1 MSQLIKFKKPS
12 PEIKVIE
19 KFSPDLT
26 IFENKEEFAEY
37 LNEHRDELNK
47 FSTCKLNKMFSIP
60 DYRITKIKGE
70 ISLKK
75 CVNSPINEQKEINQG
90 DDQINEL
97 RNGLSD
103 LRNEVSNDINKI
115 KDTLNSLITQLYD
128 KGLIE

>member
-26 IFENKEEFAEY
+26 IFENKEQFAEY

-47 FSTCKLNKMFSIP
+47 YSTCKLNKMFSIP

-75 CVNSPINEQKEINQG
+75 HVKSDINEQKEINQG
-90 DDQINEL
+90 DEL

>member
-75 CVNSPINEQKEINQG
+75 HVKSDINEQKEINQG
-90 DDQINEL
+90 DEL
-97 RNGLSD
+97 R
-103 LRNEVSNDINKI
+103 NDINKI
-115 KDTLNSLITQLYD
+115 KDTLNSLITQLYN

>member
-75 CVNSPINEQKEINQG
+75 HVKSDINEQKEINQG
-90 DDQINEL
+90 DEL

-103 LRNEVSNDINKI
+103 LRNEVSNDINKCT
-115 KDTLNSLITQLYD
+115 TLFNN
-128 KGLIE
+128 

>member
-75 CVNSPINEQKEINQG
+75 NKNEVVNEVVNELDN
-90 DDQINEL
+90 DQINEL

>member
-12 PEIKVIE
+12 PEIQFIE

-75 CVNSPINEQKEINQG
+75 HVKSDINEQKEINQG
-90 DDQINEL
+90 DEL
-97 RNGLSD
+97 R
-103 LRNEVSNDINKI
+103 NDINKI

>member
-26 IFENKEEFAEY
+26 IFENKEQFAEY

-47 FSTCKLNKMFSIP
+47 YSTCKLNKMFSIP

-75 CVNSPINEQKEINQG
+75 CVNSPINEQKEINQE
-90 DDQINEL
+90 DDQIN
-97 RNGLSD
+97 D
-103 LRNEVSNDINKI
+103 LKMEINKI

>member
-1 MSQLIKFKKPS
+1 MSQLIKFKKSS

-19 KFSPDLT
+19 KFSPDLI

-47 FSTCKLNKMFSIP
+47 YSTWN
-60 DYRITKIKGE
+60 E
-70 ISLKK
+70 V
-75 CVNSPINEQKEINQG
+75 VNEVVNELDN
-90 DDQINEL
+90 DQINEL

-115 KDTLNSLITQLYD
+115 KDTLNSLITQLYN

>member
-75 CVNSPINEQKEINQG
+75 HVKSDINEQKEINQG
-90 DDQINEL
+90 DEL
-97 RNGLSD
+97 R
-103 LRNEVSNDINKI
+103 NDINKI

>member
-19 KFSPDLT
+19 KFSPNT
-26 IFENKEEFAEY
+26 IVFETKEQFAEY
-37 LNEHRDELNK
+37 LDEHKDELNTY
-47 FSTCKLNKMFSIP
+47 STCKLNKMFSIP
-60 DYRITKIKGE
+60 DYHITRIKGE

-75 CVNSPINEQKEINQG
+75 CKNETSNEVNDGK
-90 DDQINEL
+90 INEL
-97 RNGLSD
+97 IDN
-103 LRNEVSNDINKI
+103 VNKI

>member
-75 CVNSPINEQKEINQG
+75 HVKSDINEQKEINQG
-90 DDQINEL
+90 DEL